1 MKKPTP
7 APAPFPDSAGCL
19 EAWFNILGPM
29 SGSSDKESR
38 SGIYPIEGRL
48 DGIRLLFERT
58 EATRAAGVA
67 IPVFAAFDAASLDL
81 VDRLLLL
88 ALLRDSFD
96 ARSNGG
102 LFLAQLCD
110 AAGAA
115 SHVQQETVRKRLEER
130 GDLRANRLVESDSDA
145 DLPKRYYHLPAAAR
159 QALLQGKVTY
169 EPEPLP
175 FPKEYPALMSAGLYC
190 ADALLSHTVGGA
202 GPVRWADAIPDGP
215 GWDRTATFRRH
226 LRRIAEAAL
235 ARKDDPF
242 TRDLIVAGPI
252 STDMA
257 AAFLLI
263 ASRSADGSGVAGSLL
278 DSALG
283 TSSPAEGPSDWLRP
297 ASPLVSSGLV
307 RVRSAGRS
315 PATTEGF
322 VPKAIFRSIFPAVAA
337 ASPEEKRPEPEM
349 ETEGG
354 VEKVVPRLQL
364 GGVVLPAA
372 SRNRLEEALAV
383 PSAIS
388 TYGSEWGLGEGLSAP
403 PGVALLFF
411 GPPGTGKTLAAEAVA
426 GELGKSLWRLR
437 TDQILSKYVGETE
450 KAIASVFQA
459 AKASGDVVL
468 LDEADSLL
476 TDRAS
481 TDRRW
486 EVSMVNILLQEIEK
500 FPGVVIL
507 TTNRDLTLDPAL
519 ERRLLARI
527 EFGMPG
533 EAERTT
539 LWEKHLPP
547 RVPRAADIDLP
558 ALAHSY
564 ALSGSFIR
572 TAAFLATVRAA
583 RRPEGE
589 RVLSQADLDCAAAEQ
604 FSRLKVEK
612 NSMGFVAPP
621 PGRSLS
627 HPRTD
632 LVCRRTQQ

>member
-1 MKKPTP
+1 
-7 APAPFPDSAGCL
+7 
-19 EAWFNILGPM
+19 M
-29 SGSSDKESR
+29 SGSSDKENR

-48 DGIRLLFERT
+48 NDIRLLVERT
-58 EATRAAGVA
+58 GATRAAGVA
-67 IPVFAAFDAASLDL
+67 LPLFAAFDTVGIAGLDL

-102 LFLAQLCD
+102 LVLAQLCD

-115 SHVQQETVRKRLEER
+115 SHVQQETVRRRLEES
-130 GDLRANRLVESDSDA
+130 GALRTHRLVESDA
-145 DLPKRYYHLPAAAR
+145 DPDLVKRYYHLPTQAR
-159 QALLQGKVTY
+159 TALLRGEVAY
-169 EPEPLP
+169 VPEGPP
-175 FPKEYPALMSAGLYC
+175 IPGGYPAFTSAALAF
-190 ADALLSHTVGGA
+190 ADLLLQTVVSTGG
-202 GPVRWADAIPDGP
+202 GPVRWADAHTDAP
-215 GWDRTATFRRH
+215 GWDRVSPCRRH
-226 LRRIAEAAL
+226 LLRL
-235 ARKDDPF
+235 ARVALDRKRDPLGEALG
-242 TRDLIVAGPI
+242 DAGVATTEG
-252 STDMA
+252 A

-263 ASRSADGSGVAGSLL
+263 ASRTAYGNPLAGALL
-278 DSALG
+278 DLALG
-283 TSSPAEGPSDWLRP
+283 AENP
-297 ASPLVSSGLV
+297 ASGSPWLLPTSPLIAGGLV
-307 RVRSAGRS
+307 DVRSDGRS
-315 PATTEGF
+315 GATTEGIL
-322 VPKAIFRSIFPAVAA
+322 PGSLFRRVFPVVN
-337 ASPEEKRPEPEM
+337 PEPRGEKRPEPET
-349 ETEGG
+349 ETESG

-364 GGVVLPAA
+364 GGVVLPAS

-388 TYGSEWGLGEGLSAP
+388 RYGSEWGLGEGLSAP
-403 PGVALLFF
+403 SGVALLFF

-426 GELGKSLWRLR
+426 GELGKALWRLR

-481 TDRRW
+481 SDRRW

-507 TTNRDLTLDPAL
+507 TTNRDPSLDPAL

-527 EFGMPG
+527 EFGMPE

-547 RVPRAADIDLP
+547 RVPRAADVDLP

-583 RRPEGE
+583 RRSEGE
-589 RVLSQADLDCAAAEQ
+589 RVLNQADLDGAAAEQ

-612 NSMGFVAPP
+612 KPMGFVAQP

-627 HPRTD
+627 HPRAD